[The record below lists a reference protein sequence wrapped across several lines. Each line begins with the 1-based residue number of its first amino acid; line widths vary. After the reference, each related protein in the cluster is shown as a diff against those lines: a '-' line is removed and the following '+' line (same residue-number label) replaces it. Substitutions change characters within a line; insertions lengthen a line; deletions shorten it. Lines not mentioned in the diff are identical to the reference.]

1 MLGNPQLLRTPSI
14 LMDYISFQK
23 LYTGLS
29 KAPWALY
36 ARPKTFLLYHEYVTG
51 SVEQTHFTLKHAN
64 DFLLVQIYVDDIIF
78 NGSSHVLVSK
88 FQGMMENEFQISIMR
103 ELTFFLDI
111 QVKQMK

>member
-14 LMDYISFQK
+14 LIDCISFQK

-36 ARPKTFLLYHEYVTG
+36 ASLKTFLLHHEYVTG
-51 SVEQTHFTLKHAN
+51 SIEQTHFTLKHAN

-78 NGSSHVLVSK
+78 NGSSHVLVSN
-88 FQGMMENEFQISIMR
+88 FQGMMENEFQISMMR
-103 ELTFFLDI
+103 ELTFFLGI